1 MVAEGNCE
9 EASLEELWQL
19 SMYLIASFQKIQNLV
34 LSGPPLISQREI
46 FPEKLLLLFAL
57 SARMQYPLFE
67 DHPSQ
72 RDLNVTFL

>member
-1 MVAEGNCE
+1 M
-9 EASLEELWQL
+9 L
-19 SMYLIASFQKIQNLV
+19 SMPSSARDVPSTDSAVKLSQLLKATQNSV

-72 RDLNVTFL
+72 RDVTVTFL

>member
-1 MVAEGNCE
+1 MAEGNCE

-19 SMYLIASFQKIQNLV
+19 SIYLIASFQKVQNSV

-46 FPEKLLLLFAL
+46 FPEKLLLLFSL
-57 SARMQYPLFE
+57 SARMQYSLFE